1 MHVEPFRINVA
12 QRTLD
17 ELRERLARARFPSV
31 VRGAGWDYGSDLATM
46 RELVE
51 YWLDG
56 YDWRAQEAMLN
67 ERMPQFL
74 GDVDGRLIHFVHARA
89 DDPRA
94 LTLVMT
100 HGWPGSFMEF
110 HKVVEPLTHPER
122 HGGAAADAFH
132 VVCPSMTGYGWSDPW
147 LEPGC
152 DVRLVAARQVKLM
165 AGLGIERYGV
175 QGGDWGGI
183 VSPYMALQAPDN
195 VIGLHLNMCS
205 TPSTDDPDEALAQGV
220 MPGRTCISRE
230 YYREQRGYA
239 VIQSL
244 KPDQLAYALNDSPLG
259 LAAWIVQCFYLWGDL
274 ADGEL
279 RSRFSLHELIT
290 NIMIYWVT
298 ESMPAAVRLYR
309 ESLRAGTFGP
319 PQGYV
324 ATPTGVALFRDI
336 PRPKRAWAE
345 RVYDIRRWT
354 EMPAG
359 GHFAALEEP
368 AALVADIRAFFA
380 ELRG

>member
-1 MHVEPFRINVA
+1 
-12 QRTLD
+12 
-17 ELRERLARARFPSV
+17 
-31 VRGAGWDYGSDLATM
+31 
-46 RELVE
+46 
-51 YWLDG
+51 
-56 YDWRAQEAMLN
+56 
-67 ERMPQFL
+67 
-74 GDVDGRLIHFVHARA
+74 
-89 DDPRA
+89 
-94 LTLVMT
+94 
-100 HGWPGSFMEF
+100 
-110 HKVVEPLTHPER
+110 
-122 HGGAAADAFH
+122 
-132 VVCPSMTGYGWSDPW
+132 
-147 LEPGC
+147 
-152 DVRLVAARQVKLM
+152 M

-359 GHFAALEEP
+359 GPGRGHPRVLRRTARLTGKRM
-368 AALVADIRAFFA
+368 RAFVGA
-380 ELRG
+380 AAARVSCRDRRARRGTRAWCPWSSQPARPTRRHRLAIPRDPQTGRGETRATVVSEHRGVPQASRRTMEIAP